1 MEHNNNKTEEDPTN
15 LSEPI
20 CNGAP
25 TSSVSQVSPNVSEF
39 MCGVVCHDLFFLLIL
54 DM

>member
-1 MEHNNNKTEEDPTN
+1 MEHNNNETEEDPTN
-15 LSEPI
+15 LSEKARKTTAEPV

-39 MCGVVCHDLFFLLIL
+39 M
-54 DM
+54 